1 MPAMIVQNM
10 TILSGKKF
18 GALRPPQLQIA
29 NERMGLV
36 SAAE

>member
-1 MPAMIVQNM
+1 M
-10 TILSGKKF
+10 TEHDNFVRKKI